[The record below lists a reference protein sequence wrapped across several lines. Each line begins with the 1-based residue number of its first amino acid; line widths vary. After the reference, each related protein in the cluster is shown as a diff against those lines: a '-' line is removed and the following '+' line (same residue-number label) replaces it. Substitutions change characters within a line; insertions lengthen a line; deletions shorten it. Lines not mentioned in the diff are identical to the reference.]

1 MFTYCPNCKAKLT
14 HKIER
19 LIECDHC
26 NFVFYLSPAMTNGA
40 IIENKKGEIL
50 LVKRKIDPGKGLWD
64 TPGGFIEYKE
74 TLEQST
80 VREIKEEL
88 GVEMTDLK
96 YFCSQI
102 DRYLFKGINYFTLC
116 AFFTGTVDEEKIISA
131 DDIDNF
137 QFFPK
142 DKIPYDKIAFGGV
155 KKAIRQYI
163 RLFTSRIS

>member
-1 MFTYCPNCKAKLT
+1 MFFKYCPNCKTKLT
-14 HKIER
+14 HKVER

-50 LVKRKIDPGKGLWD
+50 LVRRKIDPGKGLWD
-64 TPGGFIEYKE
+64 TPGGFVEYNE
-74 TLEQST
+74 TLERSV

-88 GVEMTDLK
+88 GVDISNLK
-96 YFCSQI
+96 YICSQT
-102 DRYLFKGINYFTLC
+102 DRYYFKEINYFTLC
-116 AFFTGTVDEEKIISA
+116 AFFSGTVDEKKIIPA

-142 DKIPYDKIAFGGV
+142 DKINYNQIAFNGV
-155 KKAIRQYI
+155 RIAIQIFISMKRT
-163 RLFTSRIS
+163 RL